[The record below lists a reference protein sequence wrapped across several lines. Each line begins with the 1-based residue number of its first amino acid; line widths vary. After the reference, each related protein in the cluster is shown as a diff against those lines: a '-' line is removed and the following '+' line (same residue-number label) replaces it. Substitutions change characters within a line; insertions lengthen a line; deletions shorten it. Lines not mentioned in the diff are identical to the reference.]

1 MTHMAHR
8 VRLKKTS
15 KAKSTINLAP
25 TESFKAAIGG
35 KFPPVLTLE
44 YSSVETLTWQFNGVM
59 VEAANETIGKR
70 NRKPHPR
77 IDRLITCQL
86 L

>member
-1 MTHMAHR
+1 MLTKMTHMAHR

-44 YSSVETLTWQFNGVM
+44 YSNGVM
-59 VEAANETIGKR
+59 VEAANETIEKR